1 MKDTPMS
8 QKHTPADEEFSETLQ
23 ESSFD
28 QLHPADAA
36 EHLGNLTLEEQVEV
50 IGTFPEEDA
59 AESIA
64 EMDSHDR
71 IPLMTQLP
79 PKLAADIL
87 TLMSPDDAADTIAEL
102 EPEVRRIIFRNIKQE
117 DAAEIKALLMYD
129 PDSAGGVMNTEI
141 LVLDE
146 NLTADQ
152 AIALIRQQVEDS
164 EIPYYAYMVDGHR
177 HLKGVL
183 SLRNIMISSGSKKLR
198 ELVGEQS
205 LISVS
210 FDTDKEEVARLIDRY
225 NFLALPVVDYT
236 QRILGTVTVDDVIDI
251 IQEEASEDMQQMVG
265 AGGDETVDSPW
276 SYSLKVRMPWLFVNL
291 LNSAVSAWVVHLF
304 QGSIAQMSILAV
316 LMPIVANQAGNTG
329 QQSLAVMIRQLAMER
344 FDRKKVWIAVA
355 REAKIGLVNG
365 VIIGLATFLGII
377 FMFHQPGLA
386 AVMAFALL
394 LDMLL
399 GAVAGASI
407 PLILKEMGRD
417 PAQASSIFLTTLTD
431 SMGFFV
437 FLGMAGLF
445 LL

>member
-1 MKDTPMS
+1 MTDYHPKND
-8 QKHTPADEEFSETLQ
+8 L
-23 ESSFD
+23 ESTQDDYFD

-36 EHLGNLTLEEQVEV
+36 DHLENLPLEEQVAMV
-50 IGTFPEEDA
+50 QGLSLEDA
-59 AESIA
+59 SESIA
-64 EMDSHDR
+64 EMDSYDR

-87 TLMSPDDAADTIAEL
+87 TLMSPDDAADTVAEL
-102 EPEVRRIIFRNIKQE
+102 EPDIRKAIFRKIEQE

-152 AIALIRQQVEDS
+152 AITVIRSQVEES
-164 EIPYYAYMVDGHR
+164 EIPYYAYMVDQYR

-183 SLRNIMISSGSKKLR
+183 SLRDIMVSPGGRKLK
-198 ELVGEQS
+198 ELLVEQN
-205 LISVS
+205 LIAVP
-210 FDTDKEEVARLIDRY
+210 FDTDKEEVAKLIDRY
-225 NFLALPVVDYT
+225 NFLALPVVDHG

-265 AGGDETVDSPW
+265 AGGDETIDSPW
-276 SYSLKVRMPWLFVNL
+276 GYSLKMRMPWLFVNL

-304 QGSIAQMSILAV
+304 EGSIEQMAILAV

-344 FDRKKVWIAVA
+344 FDRRKVWIAVA
-355 REAKIGLVNG
+355 REAKIGLING
-365 VIIGLATFLGII
+365 LIIGVATFLGII
-377 FMFHQPGLA
+377 LVFQRPGLA
-386 AVMAFALL
+386 AVMALALL
-394 LDMLL
+394 FDMLL

-407 PLILKEMGRD
+407 PLILKELGRD

-431 SMGFFV
+431 SMGFFL

>member
-1 MKDTPMS
+1 MTDYRSKNDP
-8 QKHTPADEEFSETLQ
+8 ETMPDDY
-23 ESSFD
+23 FD

-36 EHLGNLTLEEQVEV
+36 DHLENLPLEEQVAMV
-50 IGTFPEEDA
+50 KGLSPEDA
-59 AESIA
+59 SESIA
-64 EMDSHDR
+64 EMDSYDR

-87 TLMSPDDAADTIAEL
+87 TIMSPDDAADIVAEL
-102 EPEVRRIIFRNIKQE
+102 EPEIRRAIFRKIEQE

-152 AIALIRQQVEDS
+152 AISVIRSQVEES
-164 EIPYYAYMVDGHR
+164 EIPYYAYMVDQYR

-183 SLRNIMISSGSKKLR
+183 SLRDIMVSPGGRKLK
-198 ELVGEQS
+198 EMLVEQN
-205 LISVS
+205 LIAVP
-210 FDTDKEEVARLIDRY
+210 FDTDKEEVAKLIDRY
-225 NFLALPVVDYT
+225 NFLALPVVDHG

-265 AGGDETVDSPW
+265 AGGDETIDSPW
-276 SYSLKVRMPWLFVNL
+276 SYSLKMRMPWLFVNL

-304 QGSIAQMSILAV
+304 EGSIEQMAILAV

-365 VIIGLATFLGII
+365 LIIGLATFLGII
-377 FMFHQPGLA
+377 LVFQRPYLA
-386 AVMAFALL
+386 AVMALALL
-394 LDMLL
+394 FDMLL

-407 PLILKEMGRD
+407 PLILKELGRD

>member
-1 MKDTPMS
+1 MSDDYPKKDMER
-8 QKHTPADEEFSETLQ
+8 A
-23 ESSFD
+23 ESSPDDFFD

-36 EHLGNLTLEEQVEV
+36 DHLGNLPLEEQVATV
-50 IGTFPEEDA
+50 GDFSAEDA

-64 EMDSHDR
+64 EMDSYDR

-79 PKLAADIL
+79 PAQAADIL
-87 TLMSPDDAADTIAEL
+87 TLMSPDDAADTVAEL
-102 EPEVRRIIFRNIKQE
+102 DPDVRKTIFREIHQE

-152 AIALIRQQVEDS
+152 AIAVIRRQVEES
-164 EIPYYAYMVDGHR
+164 EIPYYAYMVDRYR
-177 HLKGVL
+177 HLRGVL
-183 SLRNIMISSGSKKLR
+183 SLRDIMVSRGGKKLR
-198 ELVGEQS
+198 ELLVEQN
-205 LISVS
+205 LISVP
-210 FDTDKEEVARLIDRY
+210 FDTDKEEVAQLIDRY
-225 NFLALPVVDYT
+225 NFLALPVVDHD

-265 AGGDETVDSPW
+265 AGADETIDSPW
-276 SYSLKVRMPWLFVNL
+276 GYSLKMRMPWLFVNL
-291 LNSAVSAWVVHLF
+291 LNSGISAWVVHLF
-304 QGSIAQMSILAV
+304 EGSIEQMAILAV

-344 FDRKKVWIAVA
+344 FDRKKVWIAVV

-365 VIIGLATFLGII
+365 LIIGLATFLGI
-377 FMFHQPGLA
+377 A
-386 AVMAFALL
+386 AVFQRPFLATVMAMALL
-394 LDMLL
+394 FDMFL

-407 PLILKEMGRD
+407 PLILKELGRD

-431 SMGFFV
+431 SMGFFA
-437 FLGMAGLF
+437 FLGMAGVF

>member
-1 MKDTPMS
+1 MTEYHPKNDPEIA
-8 QKHTPADEEFSETLQ
+8 QDDF
-23 ESSFD
+23 FD

-36 EHLGNLTLEEQVEV
+36 DHLENLSLEEQVAMV
-50 IGTFPEEDA
+50 QGLSAEDA

-87 TLMSPDDAADTIAEL
+87 TLMSPDDAADTVAEL
-102 EPEVRRIIFRNIKQE
+102 EPEIRRIIFRQLEQE
-117 DAAEIKALLMYD
+117 DAAEIKSLLMYD

-152 AIALIRQQVEDS
+152 AIRVIRRQVEES
-164 EIPYYAYMVDGHR
+164 EIPYYAYMVDQYR

-183 SLRNIMISSGSKKLR
+183 SLRDIMVSPGGKKLK
-198 ELVGEQS
+198 ELLVEQN
-205 LISVS
+205 LIAVP
-210 FDTDKEEVARLIDRY
+210 FDTDKEEVAKLIDRY
-225 NFLALPVVDYT
+225 NFLALPVVDHG

-265 AGGDETVDSPW
+265 AGGDETIDSPW
-276 SYSLKVRMPWLFVNL
+276 SYSLKMRMPWLFVNL

-304 QGSIAQMSILAV
+304 EGSIEQMAILAV

-344 FDRKKVWIAVA
+344 FDRKKVWMAVA

-365 VIIGLATFLGII
+365 VIIGLATFLGILLV
-377 FMFHQPGLA
+377 FQRPSLA
-386 AVMAFALL
+386 GVMALALL
-394 LDMLL
+394 FDMLL

-407 PLILKEMGRD
+407 PLILKELGRD

-437 FLGMAGLF
+437 FLSMAGAF